1 VSIRKLLIANRGEIA
16 SRIIRTARAMDITT
30 VAVFSDPDAGLPY
43 VLEADESV
51 RLPGSAP
58 GETYLRGE
66 ALIAAAAATG
76 ADAVHPG
83 YGFLSENAGFAQ
95 ACAAA
100 GLTFVG
106 PSPEAIEAMGS
117 KTAAKELMA
126 AAGVPVLPGAVFEDG
141 AEPDPAE
148 LRKAAEDIGFPVL
161 VKAAYGGGGR
171 GMRIVASADEIAGA
185 VSSAR
190 REAASAFGNG
200 TVFLE
205 RFVESPRHIEVQ
217 ILGDAAGTVVH
228 LFERECSIQRRYQK
242 IIEEAPS
249 PAVGDGLRAEL
260 CRAAV
265 AAGRAIGYVGA
276 GTVEFVL
283 DSSGRFFFLEVNTR
297 LQVEHPV
304 TELITGL
311 DLVRLQLE
319 IAAGRPLPPEVTGA
333 AFTGHAIEAR
343 LYAEDVP
350 AGYLPASGD
359 LHTFEINLSNGL
371 RVDTG
376 FASGTRVSTFYDSML
391 AKVIGYGPT
400 RDEARRT
407 LAGALSRARLHGVVT
422 NRDLLVGILREPEFA
437 AGAIDTGY
445 LDRHQPAE
453 LCPVDA
459 QAGPVHLL
467 AVALAGQ
474 ARRRAEAPALAT
486 LPSGWRNNPSTPQRA
501 GYHVDAGGRPSAPLS
516 RGTTPAP
523 LSRGTTPAPLS
534 RGTTPGAPGPGP
546 RESPARRGHASGT
559 PPLTSELGGQPAE
572 VSYRFGRGGLQAE
585 VDGTPMGDVVLHGT
599 RPAPAGPL
607 SAGPLSA
614 GPLSGGPRSGGLVR
628 MLVDLEVGGVR
639 RIIDVTQAGGT
650 FYVDSVLGHSV
661 VTEADRFPD
670 PAAAAQAGSL
680 LAPMP
685 GTVVRI
691 EAAVGD
697 HVEAG
702 AVILAIE
709 AMKME
714 HTIRAPAPGI
724 VAELPISVG
733 AQVDSGSVLA
743 VLEEE
748 PGD

>member
-1 VSIRKLLIANRGEIA
+1 MSISKLLIANRGEIA
-16 SRIIRTARAMDITT
+16 SRIIRTAAVMDIAT

-43 VLEADESV
+43 VLEAGEAV

-58 GETYLRGE
+58 ADTYLRGE

-83 YGFLSENAGFAQ
+83 YGFLSENAAFAR
-95 ACAAA
+95 ACTSA
-100 GLTFVG
+100 GLAFVG
-106 PSPEAIEAMGS
+106 PSPEVIEAMGA

-126 AAGVPVLPGAVFEDG
+126 AAGVPVLPGAVFDDG
-141 AEPDPAE
+141 ADPDPAE
-148 LRKAAEDIGFPVL
+148 LRKAGEDIGFPLL

-217 ILGDAAGTVVH
+217 IFGDQAGTVVH

-249 PAVGDGLRAEL
+249 PAVDDELRAEL

-265 AAGRAIGYVGA
+265 AAGQAIGYVGA

-283 DSSGRFFFLEVNTR
+283 DASGRFYFLEVNTR

-319 IAAGRPLPPEVTGA
+319 IAAGLPLPPQVTGA
-333 AFTGHAIEAR
+333 VFTGHAIEAR

-359 LHTFEINLSNGL
+359 VHTLEIDAADGL
-371 RVDTG
+371 RVDAG

-400 RDEARRT
+400 RDGARRV
-407 LAGALSRARLHGVVT
+407 LAAALSRARLHGVVT
-422 NRDLLVGILREPEFA
+422 NRDLLVGVLREPEFA
-437 AGAIDTGY
+437 AGQIDTGY
-445 LDRHQPAE
+445 LDRHRPEE
-453 LCPVDA
+453 LNPPHP

-474 ARRRAEAPALAT
+474 ARRRAEAPVLGT
-486 LPSGWRNNPSTPQRA
+486 LPSGWRNNPSAPQRA
-501 GYHVDAGGRPSAPLS
+501 NYELDGR
-516 RGTTPAP
+516 
-523 LSRGTTPAPLS
+523 
-534 RGTTPGAPGPGP
+534 
-546 RESPARRGHASGT
+546 
-559 PPLTSELGGQPAE
+559 PAE
-572 VSYRFGRGGLQAE
+572 VSYRFGPDGLRAA
-585 VDGTPMGDVVLHGT
+585 VDGAAADGAALGGAALGGVLLHGT
-599 RPAPAGPL
+599 RPDPIAHGRPG
-607 SAGPLSA
+607 
-614 GPLSGGPRSGGLVR
+614 RT
-628 MLVDLEVGGVR
+628 LVDLEIGGIR
-639 RIIDVTQAGGT
+639 RVIQVATAGRT
-650 FYVDSVLGHSV
+650 FYVDSALGHSV

-670 PAAAAQAGSL
+670 PAALAQAGSL

-685 GTVVRI
+685 GTVVRV

-697 HVEAG
+697 LVEAG

-714 HTIRAPAPGI
+714 HSVHAPARGI
-724 VAELPISVG
+724 VTELPISVG

-743 VLEEE
+743 VLEEPVVE
-748 PGD
+748 GGARD

>member
-1 VSIRKLLIANRGEIA
+1 MTISKLLIANRGEIA

-30 VAVFSDPDAGLPY
+30 VAVFSDPDAGLPF
-43 VLEADESV
+43 VLEADEAV

-58 GETYLRGE
+58 GETYLRAR
-66 ALIAAAAATG
+66 ALIAAATATG

-83 YGFLSENAGFAQ
+83 YGFLSENAGFAR
-95 ACAAA
+95 ACTAA

-126 AAGVPVLPGAVFEDG
+126 AAGVPVLPGAVFDDG

-148 LRKAAEDIGFPVL
+148 LRKAAAEIGFPVL

-171 GMRIVASADEIAGA
+171 GMRIVPGPDEIAGA
-185 VSSAR
+185 VASAR

-217 ILGDAAGTVVH
+217 ILGDQAGTVVH

-249 PAVGDGLRAEL
+249 PAVSEDLRAKL

-283 DSSGRFFFLEVNTR
+283 DASGRFYFLEVNTR

-319 IAAGRPLPPEVTGA
+319 IAAGQPLPPQVTGA
-333 AFTGHAIEAR
+333 GFTGHAIEAR
-343 LYAEDVP
+343 LYAEDVL
-350 AGYLPASGD
+350 AGYLPVSGD
-359 LHTFEINLSNGL
+359 LHTLEIDSSNGL
-371 RVDTG
+371 RVDAG

-400 RDEARRT
+400 RDDARRT
-407 LAGALSRARLHGVVT
+407 LATALSRARLHGVVT

-445 LDRHQPAE
+445 LARHPPEE
-453 LCPVDA
+453 LCPPSLD
-459 QAGPVHLL
+459 AGPVHLL
-467 AVALAGQ
+467 AAALAGQ
-474 ARRRAEAPALAT
+474 ARRREEAPVLAT
-486 LPSGWRNNPSTPQRA
+486 LPSGWRNNPSAPQRVS
-501 GYHVDAGGRPSAPLS
+501 YQLDGRA
-516 RGTTPAP
+516 
-523 LSRGTTPAPLS
+523 
-534 RGTTPGAPGPGP
+534 
-546 RESPARRGHASGT
+546 
-559 PPLTSELGGQPAE
+559 AE
-572 VSYRFGRGGLQAE
+572 VSYRFGRDALRAE
-585 VDGTPMGDVVLHGT
+585 VDGAGVGDVVLHGT
-599 RPAPAGPL
+599 RPARPAHDGP
-607 SAGPLSA
+607 A
-614 GPLSGGPRSGGLVR
+614 R
-628 MLVDLEVGGVR
+628 MLVDLEIGGVR
-639 RIIDVTQAGGT
+639 RLIGVTQAGRT

-661 VTEADRFPD
+661 LAEADRFPD

-685 GTVVRI
+685 GTVVRV

-714 HTIRAPAPGI
+714 HAIYAPAPGI
-724 VAELPISVG
+724 VTELPISVG

-748 PGD
+748 PHD

>member
-1 VSIRKLLIANRGEIA
+1 MSISKLLIANRGEIA
-16 SRIIRTARAMDITT
+16 SRVIRTARAMDIAT
-30 VAVFSDPDAGLPY
+30 VAVFSDPDAGLPF
-43 VLEADESV
+43 VLEADEAV

-58 GETYLRGE
+58 AGTYLRGE

-83 YGFLSENAGFAQ
+83 YGFLSENAGFAR

-106 PSPEAIEAMGS
+106 PPPEAIEAMGS
-117 KTAAKELMA
+117 KIAAKELMA
-126 AAGVPVLPGAVFEDG
+126 SAAVPVLPGAVFDG
-141 AEPDPAE
+141 VAEPDPAE

-161 VKAAYGGGGR
+161 VKAAFGGGGR
-171 GMRIVASADEIAGA
+171 GMRIVTGPGDIVAA
-185 VSSAR
+185 VASAR

-205 RFVESPRHIEVQ
+205 RFVQAPRHVEVQ
-217 ILGDAAGTVVH
+217 ILGDQAGTVVH

-249 PAVGDGLRAEL
+249 PAVTGELRAEL

-265 AAGRAIGYVGA
+265 AAGQAIGYVGA

-283 DSSGRFFFLEVNTR
+283 DASGRFYFLEVNTR

-319 IAAGRPLPPEVTGA
+319 IAAGQPLPPQVTGLGTTGA
-333 AFTGHAIEAR
+333 GFTGHAIEAR

-359 LHTFEINLSNGL
+359 VHTLEIDAADGL
-371 RVDTG
+371 RVDAG

-400 RDEARRT
+400 RDDARRV
-407 LAGALSRARLHGVVT
+407 LAAALARARLHGVVT

-437 AGAIDTGY
+437 AGQIDTGY
-445 LDRHQPAE
+445 LDRHRPE
-453 LCPVDA
+453 DLSPPHPE
-459 QAGPVHLL
+459 AGPVHLL
-467 AVALAGQ
+467 AVALASQ
-474 ARRRAEAPALAT
+474 ARRREEAPVLST
-486 LPSGWRNNPSTPQRA
+486 LPSGWRNNPSAPQRVT
-501 GYHVDAGGRPSAPLS
+501 YELDGR
-516 RGTTPAP
+516 
-523 LSRGTTPAPLS
+523 
-534 RGTTPGAPGPGP
+534 
-546 RESPARRGHASGT
+546 
-559 PPLTSELGGQPAE
+559 PAE
-572 VSYRFGRGGLQAE
+572 VTYRFGRDRLQAE
-585 VDGTPMGDVVLHGT
+585 VDGEEIADVLLHGT
-599 RPAPAGPL
+599 RPGPG
-607 SAGPLSA
+607 AD
-614 GPLSGGPRSGGLVR
+614 RTV
-628 MLVDLEVGGVR
+628 VDLEIGGIR
-639 RIIDVTQAGGT
+639 RLIQVTRAGRT
-650 FYVDSVLGHSV
+650 CYVDSALGH
-661 VTEADRFPD
+661 TAAEEADRFPD
-670 PAAAAQAGSL
+670 PAALVQAGSL

-685 GTVVRI
+685 GTVVRVD
-691 EAAVGD
+691 AAVGD
-697 HVEAG
+697 LVEAG

-714 HTIRAPAPGI
+714 HSIYAPARG
-724 VAELPISVG
+724 VVTELPISVG
-733 AQVDSGSVLA
+733 TQVDSGSVLA

-748 PGD
+748 PRD